1 MGDIKIDTNYKGLTY
16 ILTDYAKS
24 VNGGNEVKLTSKQW
38 QKTMEIIAEINSKRS
53 SENAIYQGGSNLYGD
68 INENFVITKNS
79 ITFTQ
84 DEMARILKEMGVSKK
99 NDQTTDTLKLPEEKP
114 IMGLSIE
121 KNSTIDSLK
130 NNEIYHPDST
140 QVSNLENTVN
150 DTLNKMKN
158 TPNNGLFSPAQ
169 GQLKEPSAF
178 INYMAARFDEM
189 EKSMSPTIVTA
200 ASDTINLAPPFEI
213 KTPKPGGLGGKTR
226 TISHKLHT
234 KIMQLADEL
243 HCKYEDL
250 ITVINFESGM
260 NPKEGAG
267 KKNKAV
273 GLIQF
278 TNRAIK
284 DLNKT
289 YSLNLTKESITA
301 MSAEEQID
309 LVGKY
314 LKMCISRIPRLR
326 NKKNIDAADLYTA
339 IILPARA
346 GKDILCK
353 AGETNSNGKLLNYYE
368 SNRGIDVGNDGIIT
382 RADVLA
388 KLDDFRVNVVVV

>member
-1 MGDIKIDTNYKGLTY
+1 MVDLKVDNNHRGLTY
-16 ILTDYAKS
+16 ILADYAKS
-24 VNGGNEVKLTSKQW
+24 VNGGKDIKISSKQW
-38 QKTMEIIAEINSKRS
+38 QKTMEIVAEINSKRS
-53 SENAIYQGGSNLYGD
+53 ADNAIYSGGSNLYGN
-68 INENFVITKNS
+68 INENFILTKNTIS
-79 ITFTQ
+79 FSN
-84 DEMARILKEMGVSKK
+84 DEIIRILKEMGV
-99 NDQTTDTLKLPEEKP
+99 NTENLPASDDAGLLSDFKP
-114 IMGLSIE
+114 VKGLSIE
-121 KNSTIDSLK
+121 HAADSDSVNSNITQSEKLEALNESL
-130 NNEIYHPDST
+130 NDFNQYPA
-140 QVSNLENTVN
+140 LEY
-150 DTLNKMKN
+150 LSSQMK
-158 TPNNGLFSPAQ
+158 AM
-169 GQLKEPSAF
+169 
-178 INYMAARFDEM
+178 NYSQQIDEM
-189 EKSMSPTIVTA
+189 RVVTA
-200 ASDTINLAPPFEI
+200 AKDTTNLAPPFEI